1 MEPALKGFYERGFAV
16 VRGALSQANVEALVS
31 EVEGCALDLGDAS
44 VALSL
49 DLRDPASWPKG
60 RRRRRVAEVEPRGE
74 RARAAWAA
82 LARPD
87 GPLGPMLDAL
97 LGRGEWHLPFNG
109 EGGSGE
115 VSRIDGEERDVR
127 HVYVPVALSELDDAS
142 LSAHQVDPSN
152 EKGGVGCF
160 GAACSGRRVA
170 KLCGAFDDEFQ
181 ASLRGAEAVSAAA
194 WQPVNRRRFLSRG
207 WHLDVGPGFPNSGSR
222 TLTGDV
228 RQGVILLLLLSDCAP
243 GAGGTALVPGS
254 HDWSLRRIAR
264 AGSVT
269 HEELNTRAVR
279 TMRHATEAGRVMLPC
294 ASACAQCYC
303 DFVSGAV
310 MEGLGGGGVRLENGP
325 RQMTPSPARNG
336 GIGCGD
342 VDAEVE
348 AEEALIGVP
357 STIEVAQVVG
367 RAGDV
372 VLLQQVCDS
381 NPRAQRSFLPL
392 VPPLTFHSRS
402 APLNSPLLLHSGTTN
417 VAFLP
422 RLLGNGVARR
432 TRQGACPIL
441 ARDVDRL
448 GLAHC
453 AKRD

>member
-1 MEPALKGFYERGFAV
+1 M
-16 VRGALSQANVEALVS
+16 RGALSQSNVEVLVS

-142 LSAHQVDPSN
+142 LSAHQVDPSH
-152 EKGGVGCF
+152 EEGGVGCF

-181 ASLRGAEAVSAAA
+181 ASLRGAEAVGLARGSEGFSAAA

-279 TMRHATEAGRVMLPC
+279 TMRHATEAVRVMLPC

-303 DFVSGAV
+303 DFFSGAVVSGAV

-325 RQMTPSPARNG
+325 RQMTPSAARNG
-336 GIGCGD
+336 AIGCGD
-342 VDAEVE
+342 DAEDE

-357 STIEVAQVVG
+357 STIEVAQIVG

-381 NPRAQRSFLPL
+381 NPHAQRSFLPL
-392 VPPLTFHSRS
+392 VPPLTLFFFSLPFRPSQQPAAPALRHDQRGLSATAPRQRRCSADAPGRVPDPRSRCR
-402 APLNSPLLLHSGTTN
+402 SPR
-417 VAFLP
+417 P
-422 RLLGNGVARR
+422 RAL
-432 TRQGACPIL
+432 RQA
-441 ARDVDRL
+441 
-448 GLAHC
+448 
-453 AKRD
+453 